1 MDFGGTHRAAAPAVR
16 GFAGVYDYVRC
27 VWICIYGGGHRAAA
41 PGVRGFV
48 DVYDY
53 GKGDKMRDGKKR
65 AFWIVYIG
73 YTILIWR
80 NSMDTAEVSS
90 GKSERI
96 VRWVNEV
103 LFSGDAVL
111 TEHLIRKVAHFS
123 EYAVA
128 GVLGWLAFSVVWGA
142 GRGIW
147 QCLVNVC
154 FAGVLTAF
162 CDETIQ
168 LFVPGRNGQV
178 SDMWIDFSGYIAGVI
193 CCMFGVF
200 LCHVYLN
207 RHMDTKY

>member
-1 MDFGGTHRAAAPAVR
+1 MCMIMER
-16 GFAGVYDYVRC
+16 
-27 VWICIYGGGHRAAA
+27 
-41 PGVRGFV
+41 
-48 DVYDY
+48 
-53 GKGDKMRDGKKR
+53 GDKMRDGKKR

-111 TEHLIRKVAHFS
+111 TEHLVRKVAHFS

-142 GRGIW
+142 GKGIL

-154 FAGVLTAF
+154 FAGVMTAF

-168 LFVPGRNGQV
+168 LFVPGRSGQV
-178 SDMWIDFSGYIAGVI
+178 SDMWIDFSGYITGVI

-200 LCHVYLN
+200 LCHIYLN

>member
-1 MDFGGTHRAAAPAVR
+1 
-16 GFAGVYDYVRC
+16 
-27 VWICIYGGGHRAAA
+27 
-41 PGVRGFV
+41 
-48 DVYDY
+48 
-53 GKGDKMRDGKKR
+53 MRDGKKR

-142 GRGIW
+142 GKGIW

-154 FAGVLTAF
+154 FAGVMTAF

-168 LFVPGRNGQV
+168 LFVPGRSGQV

-200 LCHVYLN
+200 LCHIYLN
-207 RHMDTKY
+207 RHMDTNY

>member
-1 MDFGGTHRAAAPAVR
+1 MCTVDVYEYVIMVGHRAAAPAVR
-16 GFAGVYDYVRC
+16 GFVE
-27 VWICIYGGGHRAAA
+27 
-41 PGVRGFV
+41 
-48 DVYDY
+48 VYDY

-111 TEHLIRKVAHFS
+111 TEHLVRKVAHFS

-142 GRGIW
+142 GKGIW

-154 FAGVLTAF
+154 FAGVMTAF

-168 LFVPGRNGQV
+168 LFVPGRSGQV
-178 SDMWIDFSGYIAGVI
+178 SDMWIDFSGYITGVI

-200 LCHVYLN
+200 LCHIYLN